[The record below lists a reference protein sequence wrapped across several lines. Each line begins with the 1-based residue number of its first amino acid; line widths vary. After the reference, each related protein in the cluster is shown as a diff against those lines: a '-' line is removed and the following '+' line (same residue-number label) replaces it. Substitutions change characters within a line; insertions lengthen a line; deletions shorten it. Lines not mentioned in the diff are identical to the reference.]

1 MFIKYCVFPKK
12 KIKFFSTLPDL
23 WVTDQPVSCPANTNT
38 DTTEGNA
45 ADQYTHRQNQS
56 QEYIYF
62 EILQYLMNTLLR
74 QMHQTM
80 TKHTLVNQ
88 SMSQPVNQSMS

>member
-1 MFIKYCVFPKK
+1 M
-12 KIKFFSTLPDL
+12 
-23 WVTDQPVSCPANTNT
+23 TDQPSNGPANTNT

-62 EILQYLMNTLLR
+62 EILQYL
-74 QMHQTM
+74 
-80 TKHTLVNQ
+80 TKNGY
-88 SMSQPVNQSMS
+88 P